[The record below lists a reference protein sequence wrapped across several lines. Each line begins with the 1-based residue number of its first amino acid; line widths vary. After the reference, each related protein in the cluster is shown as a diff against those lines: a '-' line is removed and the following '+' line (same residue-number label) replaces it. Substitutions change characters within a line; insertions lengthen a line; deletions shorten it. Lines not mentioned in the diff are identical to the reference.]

1 MKPADPSAPFTSLD
15 WGIGGRSVGTAS
27 HGEWIHDIDSRT
39 DNPDEKDEGD
49 MYPHPELPDVTLE
62 RGKMRHP
69 ATGEIREYE
78 EGWKD
83 VEILPVGGSN
93 NGQRCSVVLE
103 TVSDATHSA
112 ETGRGLIVRV
122 GQYCQG
128 IIRVGPSVTSERW
141 MWDADEG
148 WTRVARIGEGARL
161 PCHITWQR
169 ALTEGDYHTEEGI
182 LWIAREVRT
191 W

>member
-1 MKPADPSAPFTSLD
+1 MKPADSSAPFTSLD
-15 WGIGGRSVGTAS
+15 WGIGGRSVGTSS
-27 HGEWIHDIDSRT
+27 HGEWVHDIDSRT

-49 MYPHPELPDVTLE
+49 MCPHSELSDVTLE

-69 ATGEIREYE
+69 ASGEIREYE

-83 VEILPVGGSN
+83 LEILPVGGSHK
-93 NGQRCSVVLE
+93 GERCSVVLE

-128 IIRVGPSVTSERW
+128 IIDRKSTRLNSSHSGESRMPSS
-141 MWDADEG
+141 A
-148 WTRVARIGEGARL
+148 
-161 PCHITWQR
+161 
-169 ALTEGDYHTEEGI
+169 
-182 LWIAREVRT
+182 
-191 W
+191 